1 MDSETRAFFQQIIGR
16 FDQIDGRL
24 DKIEQRLDTLEQRM
38 DKLEQR
44 MDALEYRMDLMEVK
58 QDRLKDQL
66 EELQLSQ
73 KTFERTATKKFTS
86 LQDGIDAIE
95 EILKINRIIP
105 AAVVN

>member
-24 DKIEQRLDTLEQRM
+24 DKIEQRLDT
-38 DKLEQR
+38 LEQR

>member
-24 DKIEQRLDTLEQRM
+24 DKIEQRMDSLEQRMENLEQRM
-38 DKLEQR
+38 DK
-44 MDALEYRMDLMEVK
+44 LEYRMDLMEVK

-73 KTFERTATKKFTS
+73 RMSERAAKKKFTS

-105 AAVVN
+105 ATAVN

>member
-24 DKIEQRLDTLEQRM
+24 DKIEQRLGTLEQRM
-38 DKLEQR
+38 DK
-44 MDALEYRMDLMEVK
+44 LEYRMDLMEVK